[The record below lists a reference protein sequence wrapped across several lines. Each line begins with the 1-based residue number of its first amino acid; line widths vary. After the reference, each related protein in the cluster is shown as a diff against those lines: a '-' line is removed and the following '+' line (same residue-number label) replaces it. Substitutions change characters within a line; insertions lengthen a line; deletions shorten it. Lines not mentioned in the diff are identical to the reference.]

1 MYSDLIHFIYK
12 TTNGIAAG
20 KYDPEAE
27 CVLSE
32 IIEQELLGI
41 NSRLLIAAKEEG
53 ETGHTPK
60 AEVVHEHGHTR
71 ISS

>member
-1 MYSDLIHFIYK
+1 MHTDLIHLIYK
-12 TTNGIAAG
+12 ATNGIAAG

-41 NSRLLIAAKEEG
+41 NSRPLMAGKEQEG
-53 ETGHTPK
+53 DWNRRRFQRT
-60 AEVVHEHGHTR
+60 
-71 ISS
+71 